1 MNRDRSS
8 LLRTIKTQFAWA
20 IRSIVGRCYRDNSL
34 DAAAQ
39 VSFYFALSVFP
50 FLLVLAA
57 LVGWTIT
64 TARWEIFAE
73 WLTTYMPRRTQH
85 VMLAFM
91 LELTKSYGKFLS
103 AGLLLTLWS
112 ASTGFLS
119 LMDALTRA
127 YGMRD
132 ERSYVKRR
140 FIAMC
145 ATILSAGFLIL
156 CFGIWNVGHMLAG
169 MLASDFGNA
178 VVFQYQWP
186 IARGIATLIMLW
198 LGVEM
203 INYFL
208 PGRHNRW
215 RWITPGSVF
224 SVLSLFGTSAVL
236 NLFLS
241 HSSRIS
247 RIYGTLTGFVVL
259 MLWIY
264 IANLSLLVGAET
276 DTVVTELE
284 TYGAGG

>member
-1 MNRDRSS
+1 MNRDPSS
-8 LLRTIKTQFAWA
+8 LLKTIKTQFAWT
-20 IRSIVGRCYRDNSL
+20 IRSIAGRCYRDNSL

-64 TARWEIFAE
+64 TARWEIFAK
-73 WLTTYMPRRTQH
+73 WLTAYMPTRTQY

-91 LELTKSYGKFLS
+91 LELTRSYGKFLS

-112 ASTGFLS
+112 SSTGFLS

-140 FIAMC
+140 FIAMS
-145 ATILSAGFLIL
+145 ATVLLAGFLIL
-156 CFGIWNVGHMLAG
+156 CFGVWNLGHTLAG

-178 VVFQYQWP
+178 TLFEYQRS
-186 IARGIATLIMLW
+186 IARGLATLVMLW

-224 SVLSLFGTSAVL
+224 SVLSLFATSTVL
-236 NLFLS
+236 NLLLN

-247 RIYGTLTGFVVL
+247 HIYGTLTGFVVL

-264 IANLSLLVGAET
+264 MANLSLLVGAET
-276 DTVVTELE
+276 DAVVTDFE
-284 TYGAGG
+284 TYGAGV